1 MTITRKIQDRI
12 DRLTAKP
19 GVMLQLDIWPE
30 SQRVIPNSLA
40 RCALFTAAGKKEP
53 RQVFTQERI
62 ASLTDMA
69 VYYTGTELRQDDLDV
84 WMQVV
89 HMTRKKPAGDWIET
103 SGSAL
108 LSALGWGRGA
118 DRYVRVRQS
127 VMRMTESTIWVL
139 KPGEEPGRSNVRSR
153 RLIRDFAAGGE
164 GANGEEGTRG
174 TWALQLDP
182 EIVALFAP
190 DETSRIHWEQRLRLG
205 PMAKWLHCFYSTH
218 REPYPYRV
226 ERFMEL
232 CGSRATRLSTFRA
245 SLLKA
250 LGELQEAGFLADWQ
264 HDPRSD
270 LVSVTRKVRNLP
282 SLVA

>member
-19 GVMLQLDIWPE
+19 GAMLQLDIWPE

-108 LSALGWGRGA
+108 LSALVSRG
-118 DRYVRVRQS
+118 
-127 VMRMTESTIWVL
+127 
-139 KPGEEPGRSNVRSR
+139 
-153 RLIRDFAAGGE
+153 
-164 GANGEEGTRG
+164 
-174 TWALQLDP
+174 
-182 EIVALFAP
+182 
-190 DETSRIHWEQRLRLG
+190 LRLAFTTPVQTLG
-205 PMAKWLHCFYSTH
+205 VKVPAGDTVRC
-218 REPYPYRV
+218 RRV
-226 ERFMEL
+226 DH
-232 CGSRATRLSTFRA
+232 AALS
-245 SLLKA
+245 
-250 LGELQEAGFLADWQ
+250 EQEKLWPG
-264 HDPRSD
+264 
-270 LVSVTRKVRNLP
+270 SVTSALRSAANASVSACRGSQAKCRSVG
-282 SLVA
+282 SEFAV